1 MDAATVTGAAEA
13 QIRARIEDCRAQDI
27 DGIMSHFAPD
37 VLAFDCHTHLQFKGA
52 EAYRKHLEAC
62 LSYMRGPIIF
72 EIHDLD
78 ITARDDV
85 AFCHYLARCGGAGPD
100 GAERFRMAA
109 RDQLFPQDERQVD
122 DRACTCSAP
131 FDLESGKALLDLK
144 PRRRRNG
151 PQQRDPHDRAASCA
165 IG

>member
-1 MDAATVTGAAEA
+1 
-13 QIRARIEDCRAQDI
+13 
-27 DGIMSHFAPD
+27 MSHFAPD

-100 GAERFRMAA
+100 GAEHSVWLRATSCFRRMNGKWMIVHAH
-109 RDQLFPQDERQVD
+109 
-122 DRACTCSAP
+122 CSAP

-144 PRRRRNG
+144 PEDVERT
-151 PQQRDPHDRAASCA
+151 RAA
-165 IG
+165 